1 MVTAMPAS
9 ILRREAIDPSF
20 FASLRQ
26 LLGDRLS
33 TSAAICAQ
41 HGKDE
46 SYHAPHA
53 PDAVA
58 FARSTEEVA
67 ATVRLCAERCTPV
80 IAFGAGTS
88 LEGHVAALA
97 GGICIDLSQMNRI
110 LRVNAEDLDA
120 TVEAGVTRKQ
130 LNEHL
135 RDTGLFFPIDPGAD
149 ATLGGMAATRASGTN
164 AVRYGTM
171 RENVLALT
179 VVLADGRVIRTAR
192 RARCSGRSC
201 AKKSGN
207 I

>member
-58 FARSTEEVA
+58 FAHSTEEVA
-67 ATVRLCAERCTPV
+67 AIVKICAVSRDGE
-80 IAFGAGTS
+80 
-88 LEGHVAALA
+88 
-97 GGICIDLSQMNRI
+97 LSTA
-110 LRVNAEDLDA
+110 VNLSA
-120 TVEAGVTRKQ
+120 
-130 LNEHL
+130 
-135 RDTGLFFPIDPGAD
+135 
-149 ATLGGMAATRASGTN
+149 
-164 AVRYGTM
+164 
-171 RENVLALT
+171 
-179 VVLADGRVIRTAR
+179 
-192 RARCSGRSC
+192 
-201 AKKSGN
+201 
-207 I
+207 